1 MTSKLVVNTIEADTG
16 ISSVSFASSISMN
29 STAKFHFSAAGV
41 DIGADTNINRPAAG
55 VLGFNISGAEKV
67 RIDSDGQIGIGNITP
82 DTWSTGNG
90 LTIGTSQAT
99 LWGVGDQ
106 VNLSGNAYFNSGW
119 KAAATK
125 AGASQIQQALG
136 VIDFRVS
143 GSVTAD
149 AAITFI
155 DALRITKTGNVE
167 IDSFNS
173 PSTRTLSLR
182 TGYLANANG
191 GVGLAAKDHSG
202 SAADGLG
209 LYGTDGVSIHTA
221 NAGTVYERLRINTSG
236 NVNIGGNYTETS
248 HPLNVSDATKPSL
261 ALHTGTALRADFS
274 ATTGITSIRSYSNS
288 PFTINIGGS
297 GETEAFRIDGNGKVI
312 VGNNGTTFGNAA
324 VQAFIQHGNT
334 AGESGF
340 SSVDT
345 TSVAAGVGGE
355 IAFHGKYNTGAQ
367 DYAYYGHI
375 RGIKENATNGNTACA
390 LTFHT
395 RPNAT
400 APIERLRIDS
410 SGRLIVGGGTHA
422 GGSAL
427 VVKGGNQNNYSTIGM
442 FSNHTNPANNTLLTQ
457 IRFGANASAV
467 GADIRVYAD
476 ADWGT
481 NDYPTRM
488 EFHTT
493 PDGSNSKQV
502 RLKIEKDG
510 RVNVLGP
517 KLKLPT
523 GTSNPGSSVAGD
535 SYYNTSDGTFKIYDG
550 SIWGSVV
557 VAAKGT
563 QQNPAANSTELA
575 ATGALAQYYF
585 KPNTGDTAFQ
595 QYACGGLSNL
605 GTIPSGGPSWVNS
618 HSSLI
623 IIEKG
628 QVGATSTMKMSQ
640 ANYGKFIKESI
651 TRNSG
656 TTPYVYWAVF
666 DGGTLWGIWRIR
678 WTGATYSTWFSNHN
692 YSEGVNTAPS
702 GTPSSDVWK
711 TGSGTTGNA
720 LATGTY
726 TISNN
731 TSLNRA
737 VLPEQDYNSAGS
749 WGIHYKRLGSGEHYP
764 WRNSAGN
771 YTSNGYFEPSTSY
784 SMGTDTRY
792 IHYVY
797 LADN

>member
-1 MTSKLVVNTIEADTG
+1 MTSEIRANTLKNRVGLGTVSFTNTGVVVSGIVTANNFAGTIQTASQPNITSLGSLTSLNVTG
-16 ISSVSFASSISMN
+16 TSVVGNFKSTNNNYVLGLAGNNSSVKSYFGTDSSGRFLL
-29 STAKFHFSAAGV
+29 A
-41 DIGADTNINRPAAG
+41 
-55 VLGFNISGAEKV
+55 
-67 RIDSDGQIGIGNITP
+67 
-82 DTWSTGNG
+82 TG
-90 LTIGTSQAT
+90 S
-99 LWGVGDQ
+99 
-106 VNLSGNAYFNSGW
+106 
-119 KAAATK
+119 
-125 AGASQIQQALG
+125 
-136 VIDFRVS
+136 
-143 GSVTAD
+143 
-149 AAITFI
+149 
-155 DALRITKTGNVE
+155 
-167 IDSFNS
+167 
-173 PSTRTLSLR
+173 
-182 TGYLANANG
+182 
-191 GVGLAAKDHSG
+191 GVGLRFSIDTDGKATFSG
-202 SAADGLG
+202 DLDVDGHTNLDNVSISGVSTFSGAITANSTLYVGSDLTITDKIVHNGDTNTTIRFPSADTFTVETGGTERIRCDADGVKTLNG
-209 LYGTDGVSIHTA
+209 RFYS
-221 NAGTVYERLRINTSG
+221 AGTYAYIASSSTSNSTLTLKKSASGADSIDYLQLRDNSNGIKFTIHGDGTLKILDTITHEGDTDTKIRFPAGNTISMETTGNERVRINS
-236 NVNIGGNYTETS
+236 S
-248 HPLNVSDATKPSL
+248 
-261 ALHTGTALRADFS
+261 
-274 ATTGITSIRSYSNS
+274 
-288 PFTINIGGS
+288 
-297 GETEAFRIDGNGKVI
+297 GKVI